1 MTIDIPRVSA
11 RPEAQPRRLV
21 TAMMTPSMLRRWA
34 VQTEQLMLESRGVAA
49 LARHRVRTIHA
60 RLDRTTDTRPT
71 PPTTG
76 GAAAVAVSRVD
87 TTKRAHQHGECLAAD
102 PDGRR
107 LWCRACAAAYL
118 GLTSKTLA
126 NWSYEASPGPI
137 VRGRKGVP
145 RYQKADLD
153 RWADAA

>member
-1 MTIDIPRVSA
+1 MTIEIPRVSA
-11 RPEAQPRRLV
+11 RPATRPRRPV
-21 TAMMTPSMLRRWA
+21 TAIMTPSILRRWA
-34 VQTEQLMLESRGVAA
+34 VQTEQLILESRGVAV
-49 LARHRVRTIHA
+49 LTRHQVRTVLA

-76 GAAAVAVSRVD
+76 GAAAVAESKVD
-87 TTKRAHQHGECLAAD
+87 TTKRAHQYGECLAAD

-126 NWSYEASPGPI
+126 NWAYEASPGPI
-137 VRGRKGVP
+137 VRDRKDVP